1 MGLVEIRTLLQRLA
15 HEEGITVFMSS
26 HILGEVARLAQR
38 IGIIH
43 RGRLLQEL
51 SVDELR
57 RNRRK
62 RLLVQARNLE
72 AAQSVLVGAGHQ
84 PIVNAGAALNGGAM
98 LELTGKDAINSPDA
112 VATILVGAG
121 TPPTHL
127 RVEEED
133 LERYFMRLIDE
144 GDHA

>member
-1 MGLVEIRTLLQRLA
+1 
-15 HEEGITVFMSS
+15 EGVTIFMSS

-43 RGRLLQEL
+43 QGRLLQEL

-57 RNRRK
+57 RNRHK
-62 RLLVQARNLE
+62 RLLVQTRNLE
-72 AAQSVLVGAGHQ
+72 AAHAVLAGAGH
-84 PIVNAGAALNGGAM
+84 ATTWEGEAARNGGQM
-98 LELTGKDAINSPDA
+98 LVVTGHDAINCPDA
-112 VATILVGAG
+112 VATLLVGAG

-133 LERYFMRLIDE
+133 LERYFMRLL
-144 GDHA
+144 GKNGAVQH